1 MNISIII
8 PTKNRSKYLFKL
20 LNYYQSINFTGQ
32 LIIIDSSDKK
42 IFIENKRF
50 IESNINLNIKYD
62 FKDVNELIARRY
74 ALKYI
79 EKDYTVQSGDDDY
92 YDPVGMQKIIDFLNK
107 NEDYCCA
114 SGNTYTVSYDLEKNL
129 IQGISKYNTQASNKS
144 NALERLKDLN
154 LENTPVIDFSIYRSE
169 IFKKILNNTLDNER
183 ANLFFKRIFN
193 EYTFRIYSFV
203 YGKCISLDIFYL
215 VRLRVKENN
224 LIASQKIRDI
234 YQNNKKEFFLSY
246 FLLLRKIFQM
256 LEQSK
261 VFDKEVYLLCKKKIK
276 RTVLIRIN
284 PSFYMFAEKKLRFSY
299 EIFKRLFYRI
309 FTNELN
315 YHNLSDTKSKKF
327 NQELK
332 NIVEFINRN

>member
-20 LNYYQSINFTGQ
+20 LYYYQSINFTGQ

-42 IFIENKRF
+42 IFIENKKF
-50 IESNINLNIKYD
+50 IELNINLNIKYD
-62 FKDVNELIARRY
+62 FKNVNELIARRY

-114 SGNTYTVSYDLEKNL
+114 SGITYAVSYDNEKNL
-129 IQGISKYNTQASNKS
+129 IKGITKYNTQFSSKS
-144 NALERLKDLN
+144 NVLERLKDLN

-169 IFKKILNNTLDNER
+169 IFKKILNNTLDTER

-193 EYTFRIYSFV
+193 EYTFRIYSFI
-203 YGKCISLDIFYL
+203 YGKCISLDILYL
-215 VRLRVKENN
+215 VRLRVNENN

-234 YQNNKKEFFLSY
+234 YQNNKKEFFFCY
-246 FLLLRKIFQM
+246 FLFLRKIFQM
-256 LEQSK
+256 LEHSI

-276 RTVLIRIN
+276 RSVLIRIN
-284 PSFYMFAEKKLRFSY
+284 PSFYMFVEKKLRFLY
-299 EIFKRLFYRI
+299 NIFKRLFYSI
-309 FTNELN
+309 LTNEIN
-315 YHNLSDTKSKKF
+315 YHKLTDTKSKNF
-327 NQELK
+327 NQELN
-332 NIVEFINRN
+332 NILEFINRN